1 MSNIN
6 YGVVQIDG
14 HWVIIGE
21 GLRYG
26 SYADRGEAEEAARRL
41 AQQAGGLPA
50 QLHFQDDTGQLQKPE
65 EA

>member
-26 SYADRGEAEEAARRL
+26 SYSDRGEAEDAARRL
-41 AQQAGGLPA
+41 ALQSGGLPA
-50 QLHFQDDTGQLQKPE
+50 QLHFQDDTGELQKPE